1 MSWVIYA
8 HDFINGSPKSY
19 LPFFSRASLKVHEEV
34 SKYRECFTIIRL
46 NPNTSGKKWSSLN
59 RLSAQYA
66 KFQMH
71 SMKWHSFDAKK
82 RRKHVPLF
90 WQYIPTME
98 QKL

>member
-1 MSWVIYA
+1 MEQSYKKGTVAGLISTFKKLVDRQEGDEVRAIY
-8 HDFINGSPKSY
+8 GSGPY
-19 LPFFSRASLKVHEEV
+19 
-34 SKYRECFTIIRL
+34 
-46 NPNTSGKKWSSLN
+46 

-71 SMKWHSFDAKK
+71 SMKWHSSDAKK

-90 WQYIPTME
+90 WQHMPTME